1 MPRVLVNDK
10 QKTAYN
16 TTSAQG
22 PQIKQEW
29 EETLALSGS
38 AYTSDWLMDTLVSLT
53 ESPTH

>member
-38 AYTSDWLMDTLVSLT
+38 ACTSDWLMDTLVSLT